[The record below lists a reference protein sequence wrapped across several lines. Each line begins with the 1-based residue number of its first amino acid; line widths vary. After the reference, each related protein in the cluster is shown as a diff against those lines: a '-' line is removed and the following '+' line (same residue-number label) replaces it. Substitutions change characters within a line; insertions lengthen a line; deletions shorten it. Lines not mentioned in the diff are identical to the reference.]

1 MISSNHKKTRWIR
14 WIRKVSFEM
23 MIFVIIL
30 TPKSQGFSPWWFWGS
45 LNSRRKPHQS
55 WIAQG
60 IPSPGLDGTYEPC
73 IGTSRVQRT
82 DQLHL
87 TTVAPVRSW
96 WIVSSTVLLKKNQ
109 PNYGTSHPDC
119 GSIQRWQKKI
129 LRQSLPALLCRST
142 AGMRNNIGTDPVKK
156 STAVGMCAGH
166 HNLLWI
172 QHHQRRTNDKWLTN
186 QLFSKSRGN
195 SPTTTPGTRNEEPE

>member
-142 AGMRNNIGTDPVKK
+142 AGMRNNIGKDMKRPCQKEHSGRDVCGSSQPSLNSASSEKDKWQMTYK
-156 STAVGMCAGH
+156 STFFEVTRKLT
-166 HNLLWI
+166 HNYPW
-172 QHHQRRTNDKWLTN
+172 H
-186 QLFSKSRGN
+186 
-195 SPTTTPGTRNEEPE
+195 